1 MSKFYIDATAYGRN
15 DIDITPNDFRDG
27 SEFAQYTK
35 SIADAIT
42 AHPGATV
49 RKLLAVPCPHP
60 DGAYW
65 LSLALHE
72 LKSTGR
78 IDERGCTARSRYYR
92 REVNQ

>member
-27 SEFAQYTK
+27 SEFGQYTK
-35 SIADAIT
+35 SIADEIT

-49 RKLLAVPCPHP
+49 RELLHVPCPHQ

-65 LSLALHE
+65 L
-72 LKSTGR
+72 
-78 IDERGCTARSRYYR
+78 RSRGR
-92 REVNQ
+92 QIRTIRCLNGACATQ

>member
-27 SEFAQYTK
+27 SDFGQYTK
-35 SIADAIT
+35 SIADEIT

-49 RKLLAVPCPHP
+49 RELLHVPCPHQ

-65 LSLALHE
+65 LRLALNE
-72 LKSTGR
+72 LKSAGR
-78 IDERGCTARSRYYR
+78 IDERGVTFSRYYL